1 MKKSLF
7 IFLVSTLAIASH
19 DLMAQGI
26 QAGIK
31 GSLNSTWLLNKHVS
45 DAPDITQN
53 YLPSFGESYGL
64 SGAIFFTKK
73 LGVEMNFLM
82 ATHTQKYTN
91 EDEDYE
97 SETYLKKLDFPILL
111 KLRSR
116 TGAYVE
122 LGVQY
127 STFTSAEHK
136 ISFNDSIQL
145 GPINIRDATSKYSVD
160 AMFGVGVDIPLF
172 AGFDFTAALRFT
184 GSLTDV
190 KGVDAFGNDLSNDF
204 ILLLGYG
211 GEYEETRSL
220 AGGFLVGI
228 TYSIGRIA
236 GD

>member
-1 MKKSLF
+1 MKKALF
-7 IFLVSTLAIASH
+7 IILASILTVSFNDAR
-19 DLMAQGI
+19 AQGL

-53 YLPSFGESYGL
+53 YLPSFGESYGF

-82 ATHTQKYTN
+82 ATHSQKYTN

-97 SETYLKKLDFPILL
+97 SETYLRKLDFPILL
-111 KLRSR
+111 KLRSK

-127 STFTSAEHK
+127 STFTSAEYK
-136 ISFNDSIQL
+136 ISSDSIQSSS
-145 GPINIRDATSKYSVD
+145 IEDIRNATSKYSVD

-190 KGVDAFGNDLSNDF
+190 KGVDALGKDLSNDL
-204 ILLLGYG
+204 ILLSDYN

-236 GD
+236 GE